1 MEFQMA
7 LASHNYFAVSII
19 ALCMVFNSIHAA
31 AETDMTKVTCNDFT
45 EIMLSKDPQQEV
57 AGALFVGFLWGLYKG
72 EDEPLVIGNASD
84 NKKLG
89 KLASFCKA
97 NPNTNLITAADKT
110 MDQ

>member
-1 MEFQMA
+1 MRPI
-7 LASHNYFAVSII
+7 SHNYYAVGIV
-19 ALCMVFNSIHAA
+19 ALGMAFNPLQAT
-31 AETDMTKVTCNDFT
+31 AETDMTKVTCSDFT

-97 NPNTNLITAADKT
+97 NATTNLIAAADKT
-110 MDQ
+110 MD